1 MRREVLRASSLEFGY
16 HGEPVIRGV
25 ELSVGEGEVVA
36 IYGPTGSGKT
46 TLLLLLAGLLRPWRG
61 EVYIMGER
69 LDERTLP
76 QIRKLIGISFQNPDD
91 MFFNNTAL
99 DEIAY
104 TPARIYGADVG
115 LKAAREIA
123 EKLGILHLLD
133 KPPCRLSG
141 GQKKLVSL
149 AAAVAHG
156 PKLLLLDEP
165 TTYLDEESTDRVV
178 NQLEDFRGRGSAVLV
193 ATHDVE
199 LICRLADRS
208 YALVR
213 GKLTNG
219 KPRPR
224 RPLCICAKASRR

>member
-1 MRREVLRASSLEFGY
+1 MRREVLRASGLEFGY
-16 HGEPVIRGV
+16 NGEPVIRGV

-69 LDERTLP
+69 LDERNLP
-76 QIRKLIGISFQNPDD
+76 KVRRLIGISFQNPDD
-91 MFFNNTAL
+91 MFFNNTVL

-104 TPARIYGADVG
+104 TPARIYGADAG
-115 LKAAREIA
+115 LKAARAVA
-123 EKLGILHLLD
+123 ERLGILHLLD
-133 KPPCRLSG
+133 KPPYRLSG
-141 GQKKLVSL
+141 GQKRLVSL

-178 NQLEDFRGRGSAVLV
+178 KLLEDFRGRGSAVLV

-219 KPRPR
+219 VPSPR